1 MPGNYTVVRELEK
14 IEVSNNKNYPESNP
28 FSRRI
33 DIQSDYVG
41 VSSNGSPLRNR
52 RQTEQASPAMHGG
65 SRQYREELI
74 DQNFRKARESCERIA
89 SVLGLNPSQ
98 IVSEVR

>member
-14 IEVSNNKNYPESNP
+14 IEASTNKYNPESYP

-41 VSSNGSPLRNR
+41 VS
-52 RQTEQASPAMHGG
+52 
-65 SRQYREELI
+65 
-74 DQNFRKARESCERIA
+74 
-89 SVLGLNPSQ
+89 
-98 IVSEVR
+98 